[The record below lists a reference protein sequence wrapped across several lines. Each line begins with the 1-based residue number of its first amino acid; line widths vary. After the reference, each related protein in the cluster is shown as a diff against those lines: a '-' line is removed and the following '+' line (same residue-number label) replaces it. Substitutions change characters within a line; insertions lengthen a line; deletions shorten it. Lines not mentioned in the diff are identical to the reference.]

1 MGTVFIALAD
11 EKRTWV
17 KKIVAGHSGGE
28 REYVRYI
35 ATSHALDLT
44 RRYLEA
50 LPAVMAG
57 GETLEEP
64 KEAAPQIPVAPKSG
78 KQRRFW
84 PPFSLGK
91 GILLR
96 NEYGKS
102 SPGWRFWPCW

>member
-1 MGTVFIALAD
+1 M
-11 EKRTWV
+11 
-17 KKIVAGHSGGE
+17 AGHSGGE
-28 REYVRYI
+28 RDYVRYI

-78 KQRRFW
+78 KQRRFLATIFPW
-84 PPFSLGK
+84 KGASLDQSVRAYAG
-91 GILLR
+91 
-96 NEYGKS
+96 EQ
-102 SPGWRFWPCW
+102 PGAVR